1 MNPSE
6 HNLFDLHLLSNFV
19 HQIIN
24 PLNGV
29 IGTLDNIIDG
39 TVPTERRDQR
49 LRAVRAQLEL
59 SVLLVRN
66 LAYFAKISTI
76 PGALEEADPSKTCV
90 IPQLVIE
97 AAQFFQDLASQRVS
111 KSTLKIGVLSMLC
124 AARRSCL
131 GRCS

>member
-59 SVLLVRN
+59 SVLLVLVSHKFTHVSYGGVAQRE
-66 LAYFAKISTI
+66 LGAKT
-76 PGALEEADPSKTCV
+76 
-90 IPQLVIE
+90 
-97 AAQFFQDLASQRVS
+97 
-111 KSTLKIGVLSMLC
+111 
-124 AARRSCL
+124 
-131 GRCS
+131 